1 MHIISKENPKIKLC
15 NKLLRSKKSR
25 QEMGLFFIEGA
36 RLCGDALDEWRKG
49 KLELAAVFAS
59 ENALFKYKDYIN
71 PEYFEDDR
79 SGIFYTVDDNICKKI
94 SDTKANQGV
103 FAIVKSKDNCLNI
116 DDIDSNGKYLILN
129 NLQDPGNLGT
139 LLRTADAVGISGV
152 ILSNNCCDIY
162 NPKVLRSAMG
172 SIFRVKV
179 YVENDFSKVIDML
192 KSKQLKT
199 SAAVVDKDAVSII
212 DADFSKG
219 SAVVIGN
226 EGNGLSNDDA
236 MLCDERV
243 TIKMHGNINSLNAA
257 MAGGIILWEMKRN
270 GVGNE

>member
-1 MHIISKENPKIKLC
+1 
-15 NKLLRSKKSR
+15 
-25 QEMGLFFIEGA
+25 MGLFFIEGA

-103 FAIVKSKDNCLNI
+103 FAIVKSKDNSLNI
-116 DDIDSNGKYLILN
+116 DDIDSDGKYLILN

-179 YVENDFSKVIDML
+179 YVENDFSK
-192 KSKQLKT
+192 
-199 SAAVVDKDAVSII
+199 
-212 DADFSKG
+212 G